1 MCTLTSSRNYTVKCR
16 LLNPLKELVTS
27 SLQQI
32 WNEFRSNESC
42 YVKFSRTEKMLDSF
56 TRIGVKIWNSIS
68 PSIKLFS
75 RTKCR
80 KVIKSSLL
88 EDFLQSEDD
97 YVKVPGLIE
106 LFSSLSSL
114 RYLHTELFSSITI
127 IFLRILFLLFI
138 YSVFFS

>member
-1 MCTLTSSRNYTVKCR
+1 MTGPLMGLKQKTRMLFIEGNLAFRLLGKMCTLTLSRNYTVKYR
-16 LLNPLKELVTS
+16 LLNPFKKLVIS

-32 WNEFRSNESC
+32 SNEFSSNESC

-56 TRIGVKIWNSIS
+56 TRIGVKIWNLIP

-97 YVKVPGLIE
+97 YVKVPSP
-106 LFSSLSSL
+106 F
-114 RYLHTELFSSITI
+114 Y
-127 IFLRILFLLFI
+127 
-138 YSVFFS
+138 